1 MGFINMFHHQFG
13 IIFLELGFQASN
25 MQIQDMANRPEKGG
39 LKYEASINQDM
50 VIVPSTF

>member
-1 MGFINMFHHQFG
+1 
-13 IIFLELGFQASN
+13 